1 MPNIYPQGLRV
12 PELSGVASG
21 GVSIVFHQPEELELL
36 YALSSLA
43 PRPPAAPLKSLG
55 AALADPRLDLIA
67 WHREWASDGTN
78 FMPSSALDP
87 NPKRGTND
95 LDTDDDPSDLSTLRN
110 ILVVLRTLW
119 EADPADV
126 PLLSCVVTIESDTD
140 ASEKGVSWDTRTA
153 NLTFGRG
160 SLDVWLGRGP
170 RRAMRFLAGLLLG
183 GGIDSTAR
191 APHLVKRARD
201 RALARGADPGQPLGI
216 AGPAAIQL
224 RPLSELTL
232 PEVAGQLVVLVHGL
246 CSTDVGTFGDFETH
260 LRSLAGV
267 TVAGF
272 PHDSLTTPIRLN
284 AHALAQQIVK
294 LGKPEVRLVC
304 HSRGGLVARQTY
316 VYLKDTPPPPS
327 GGRWLHSC
335 VTFGTPHLGTSV
347 ASSPETLTGVIM
359 AAGHIRRS
367 PGAASLVDVLCG
379 SDGNGFVGVNELVP
393 SAVEGSY
400 LSKLEGQE
408 KRLFLDDGF
417 DLIAFGSVISRSSI
431 WDGIGSS
438 IVGRL
443 LGTADHDILVPTSSS
458 IPTLRAAPTQPLY
471 NRSHFEYFTHLP
483 TDPAVPQHFA
493 QAVARMQLGGAVA
506 APA

>member
-1 MPNIYPQGLRV
+1 MPNIYPQGLLV
-12 PELSGVASG
+12 PELNGMASG

-43 PRPPAAPLKSLG
+43 PRPPAAPLKSLA
-55 AALADPRLDLIA
+55 AALSDPRLDLIA
-67 WHREWASDGTN
+67 WHREWASNGTN
-78 FMPSSALDP
+78 FMPLSASEPDP
-87 NPKRGTND
+87 ERGKKNS
-95 LDTDDDPSDLSTLRN
+95 DTDDDPSDLSALRN
-110 ILVVLRTLW
+110 VLVVLKTLW
-119 EADPADV
+119 GADPADV

-140 ASEKGVSWDTRTA
+140 AGEKGVSWDTRTA
-153 NLTFGRG
+153 NLAFGRG

-170 RRAMRFLAGLLLG
+170 RRAMRFLAGLVLG

-191 APHLVKRARD
+191 ASHLVKRARD
-201 RALARGADPGQPLGI
+201 RALAARGT
-216 AGPAAIQL
+216 AAVPL
-224 RPLSELTL
+224 RPLSELKL
-232 PEVAGQLVVLVHGL
+232 PDVAGKLVVLIHGL

-260 LRSLAGV
+260 LSSLKGV

-316 VYLKDTPPPPS
+316 VYLKEQPPPGS
-327 GGRWLHSC
+327 TRWLHSC

-347 ASSPETLTGVIM
+347 ASSPVTLTGVIM
-359 AAGHIRRS
+359 AAAHVRRS
-367 PGAASLVDVLCG
+367 PGAPSLVDVLCG
-379 SDGNGFVGVNELVP
+379 SDGNGFVGVNELLP

-417 DLIAFGSVISRSSI
+417 ALTAFGSVINPSSI
-431 WDGIGSS
+431 WDRIGSS
-438 IVGRL
+438 VVGRL

-458 IPTLRAAPTQPLY
+458 IPTLRAAPTQPLSD
-471 NRSHFEYFTHLP
+471 RSHFEYFTRP
-483 TDPAVPQHFA
+483 PNDSAVPQHFA
-493 QAVARMQLGGAVA
+493 LAVAGMELGVA
-506 APA
+506 DTAHA